1 MLAIFRR
8 GRTPVRPAHLSIL
21 RDAQGRVPYGTNKF
35 PVNKNCYNL
44 KHAEK
49 SEVSVFMS
57 TYALL
62 KNPSYTRVSFQD
74 SNKLAQ
80 NELALM
86 GSSFSNFSN
95 IRYENESIGGV
106 PFLLFDYSGTL
117 TDEDIVLLSRLSFV
131 YAIFKVEKTYLLPI
145 HKNPAYFM
153 GEDLS
158 GILKYS
164 GKTNELFTRLML
176 NLAIKH
182 VSQSHPLNILDPLA
196 GKGTTLFE
204 ALMQNHNA
212 YGIEIDSKTTQES
225 YTYLKK
231 YLETARYKHTTH
243 TEKTSFQSEQQKQ
256 KITAI
261 RYQIGLS
268 PSKKAEKE
276 GNIRHFEIL
285 AGDTRFV
292 ANYFKKNFF
301 HVIIADLPYGVQH
314 GSKEVRKEG
323 NKEGS
328 KELCKKPQSITR
340 NALGLASESLPGWIK
355 TLKTG
360 GVIALAWNLFLISRS
375 EMVELLSKHGL
386 TVLENIQEY
395 DFSHRVDQAIDR
407 DIIIARL

>member
-1 MLAIFRR
+1 M
-8 GRTPVRPAHLSIL
+8 SI
-21 RDAQGRVPYGTNKF
+21 
-35 PVNKNCYNL
+35 
-44 KHAEK
+44 
-49 SEVSVFMS
+49 S

-74 SNKLAQ
+74 SAQLAQ

-86 GSSFSNFSN
+86 GSSFSNV
-95 IRYENESIGGV
+95 RCEDIGGV
-106 PFLLFDYSGTL
+106 PYLLFDYSGIL
-117 TDEDIVLLSRLSFV
+117 TDEVLVLLSRLSFV
-131 YAIFKVEKTYLLPI
+131 YAIFKLEKTHLLPI
-145 HKNPAYFM
+145 HKNPAYFI

-176 NLAIKH
+176 NLAVKC

-212 YGIEIDSKTTQES
+212 YGIEIEPKIAQES

-243 TEKTSFQSEQQKQ
+243 TEKTSFQIDKQ
-256 KITAI
+256 KVTAI

-268 PSKKAEKE
+268 PSKDAEKE
-276 GNIRHFEIL
+276 GNRRHFEIL
-285 AGDTRFV
+285 AGDTRYV

-314 GSKEVRKEG
+314 GSKEV
-323 NKEGS
+323 N
-328 KELCKKPQSITR
+328 KKPQSITR
-340 NALGLASESLPGWIK
+340 NALGLVSESLSGWVK
-355 TLKTG
+355 TLKHG
-360 GVIALAWNLFLISRS
+360 GVIVLAWNLFLISRF

-386 TVLENIQEY
+386 TVLDNIQEY